1 MILEVVM
8 FKHLLIIPFLFLILV
23 FVGCAN
29 GRIIIEK
36 NPTSK
41 PYPAE
46 PHVKKGPPPWAPAHG
61 YRAKYRYQYYPSTSV
76 YFDVGRRLYFY
87 YEYGQWRVSA
97 SLPARISIEIG
108 DYVNIEMDTEK
119 PYEFHNDVVKK
130 YPSGKKKKGKKKW
143 D

>member
-1 MILEVVM
+1 MKLKY
-8 FKHLLIIPFLFLILV
+8 FIIPLLFLILL

-61 YRAKYRYQYYPSTSV
+61 HRAKYRYQYYPSTSV
-76 YFDVGRRLYFY
+76 YFDVEGYIFTLNMASGVYQPRFLPGFQLRSTILY
-87 YEYGQWRVSA
+87 
-97 SLPARISIEIG
+97 I
-108 DYVNIEMDTEK
+108 
-119 PYEFHNDVVKK
+119 
-130 YPSGKKKKGKKKW
+130 
-143 D
+143 